1 MKPSHFRWLRPHN
14 VLFVA
19 CLAGLMPVSAAF
31 ATESSVVIAVRDV
44 DMSFPAE
51 ATVEAVREVK
61 VSAQVQGR
69 VTELRVEAGKHVRKG
84 ELLLRIDSREVAGS
98 NAAAQA
104 NLIQARAAWERSKDL
119 HARKFVS
126 QAALDQA
133 EAGFKAAQGV
143 AGAAGATLSH
153 TEVTAPLAGVVAE
166 RFVELGEMASPGVPL
181 VSVFDPRGM
190 RVVASIPQHRLAELK
205 QGGKARVE
213 FPESGRWIDARRIEI
228 LPTIDTKSHTAT
240 ARLYLP
246 DGIDGVVPGMAVR
259 AHFSVGQA
267 KKLSLPP
274 VAVVRRGEI
283 TAVYVLDANGVAQ
296 LRQIRLGEALADG
309 ELEVLAGLSSGER
322 VSLEPIKAGIA
333 LKAR

>member
-1 MKPSHFRWLRPHN
+1 MKSSQSSWRRSRHA
-14 VLFVA
+14 VMAA
-19 CLAGLMPVSAAF
+19 CLAGLMPLSAAV
-31 ATESSVVIAVRDV
+31 AAESVIVVVHDV

-69 VTELRVEAGKHVRKG
+69 VTELRVEAGQRVRKG
-84 ELLLRIDSREVAGS
+84 ELLLRIDSREEAGS

-126 QAALDQA
+126 KAALDQA
-133 EAGFKAAQGV
+133 EAGFKAAQG
-143 AGAAGATLSH
+143 AADAAGATLSH
-153 TEVTAPLAGVVAE
+153 TTVTAPLAGVIAE

-181 VSVFDPRGM
+181 VSVFDPHGL
-190 RVVASIPQHRLAELK
+190 RVVASIPQHKLAELK
-205 QGGKARVE
+205 QDGKARVE
-213 FPESGRWIDARRIEI
+213 FPGSGRWIDVRRIEI
-228 LPTIDTKSHTAT
+228 LPTIDAKSHTAT

-246 DGIDGVVPGMAVR
+246 DGIEGVVPGMAVR

-274 VAVVRRGEI
+274 AAVMQRGEI
-283 TAVYVLDANGVAQ
+283 TAVYVLDEKGVPR
-296 LRQIRLGEALADG
+296 LRQVRLGEALAGG

-322 VSLEPIKAGIA
+322 VSLEPVKAGIA